1 MIFEEGAYLAHYGIL
16 RKSGRYPWG
25 SGDTQSTRN
34 RSFLDTVEAH
44 RKEEGLSEVEIARM
58 YGMKVTELR
67 ALKSI
72 ATNEQKLA
80 NIAEAQ
86 KLKDKGLSTSAIGRQ
101 MGLNES
107 SVRNLLAPGAA
118 ERADILQQ
126 TADMLRRNVEEKG
139 YIDIG
144 TGVGNQLNISDTKL
158 KTAVAMLEEEGY
170 RVYYP
175 KVTQLGTG
183 HETSLKVLGRGD
195 VTPKEAYAAMKED
208 GGIKQIQE
216 VTFDGGRSG
225 FSKFQPPIAIHPDR
239 VQVKY
244 KEDGGDQ
251 ADGVIYVRPG
261 KEDITL
267 GKSNYAQVRIQ
278 VGDGHYLKGM
288 AIYKDDLP
296 DGVDLQFN
304 TNKSDTGNKLDAM
317 KPLKVDKETGQVDK
331 DLPFGSIVNQLPKLN
346 PDGSEIKNT
355 VRSAM
360 NIVNEEGQWDKW
372 SRNLSTQF
380 LSKQKPEL
388 AQEQLAMTYEKK
400 KTELERIKALTNP
413 AVRRKLLDSYAD
425 DADSS
430 SYRLKAQALPRQRT
444 QVILPISTLKDNE
457 IYAPNFRPG
466 ERVVLVRHPHGGT
479 FEIPELTV
487 TDKNPEARKILGF
500 GATASKDAV
509 GINHRVAARLSGADF
524 DGDTVLVIPNN
535 AGKVKAD
542 RALEGLKNFD
552 PQALYK
558 LPPDAPNIS
567 AQTKQKQMGLVS
579 NLITD
584 MTIHGASP
592 SELAAAVRH
601 SMVVID
607 AEKHHL
613 DYKRSARENGIP
625 ALMKKYQGSPTG
637 GASTLIS
644 RAKQDVKVDVRKG
657 RSAADGGPID
667 KATGK
672 RMYTP
677 TGETYVDKKT
687 GQTLVRKQ
695 DAKLIL
701 ESKTARDI
709 GTGTRIENIY
719 ADHSDRMRALADEA
733 RKEFVNTKPIPYSPS
748 AKATF
753 APQVRTLN
761 DKLNIALQNAPRER
775 QAQVAANAI
784 VAAKKAAN
792 PDMEKSELKKV
803 KAQALAAARVRTGAN
818 KERVHITDDEW
829 LAIQAGAISNHMLE
843 RILANA
849 DVDRVKELATPR
861 TPPVMT
867 SVMQSRAKSMLASG
881 YGPAEVADALGV
893 PLSTLKSSVI
903 EEKG

>member
-1 MIFEEGAYLAHYGIL
+1 VIFEESAYLAHYGIL

-25 SGDTQSTRN
+25 SGETQSARN
-34 RSFLDTVEAH
+34 RSFLDTVESM
-44 RKEEGLSEVEIARM
+44 RKTEGMSEVEIARVF
-58 YGMKVTELR
+58 GMKVTELR

-126 TADMLRRNVEEKG
+126 TADMLRRNVAEKG

-144 TGVGNQLNISDTKL
+144 TGVGNQLGISETRL

-170 RVYYP
+170 RIYYP
-175 KVTQLGTG
+175 KVPQLGTN

-216 VTFDGGRSG
+216 VSYDQGRSG
-225 FSKFQPPIAIHPDR
+225 FSKFQPPISIHPDR
-239 VQVKY
+239 VAVKY

-261 KEDITL
+261 KEDISL
-267 GKSNYAQVRIQ
+267 GKANYAQVRIQ

-317 KPLKVDKETGQVDK
+317 KPLKVDKATGLVDK
-331 DLPFGSIVNQLPKLN
+331 DLPFGSIVRQLPKLN
-346 PDGSEIKNT
+346 PDGSEIKDS

-360 NIVNEEGQWDKW
+360 NIVNDEGTWDKW

-388 AQEQLAMTYEKK
+388 AQEQLALTYERK
-400 KTELERIKALTNP
+400 KTELENIKALTNP
-413 AVRRKLLDSYAD
+413 AVRKKLLDSYAD

-500 GATASKDAV
+500 GDKASKDAV
-509 GINHRVAARLSGADF
+509 GINHRVAAHLSGADF

-535 AGKVKAD
+535 AGKVRTD
-542 RALEGLKNFD
+542 RALEGLKGFD

-558 LPPDAPNIS
+558 LPPDAPKMS

-584 MTIHGASP
+584 MTIHGATHT
-592 SELAAAVRH
+592 ELAAAVRH

-644 RAKQDVKVDVRKG
+644 QAKQDIKVDARKG
-657 RSAADGGPID
+657 RSAAEGGSID
-667 KATGK
+667 RATGK

-677 TGETYVDKKT
+677 TGETYVDRKT
-687 GQTLVRKQ
+687 GQTVVRKQ
-695 DAKLIL
+695 DAKRIL
-701 ESKTARDI
+701 ELDSARELSS
-709 GTGTRIENIY
+709 GTRIENIY
-719 ADHSDRMRALADEA
+719 ADHSDRMRALANEA

-748 AKATF
+748 AKVTY

-792 PDMEKSELKKV
+792 PDLEKAELKKI
-803 KAQALAAARVRTGAN
+803 KAQALAAARARTGAN
-818 KERVHITDDEW
+818 KERVHITDEEW
-829 LAIQAGAISNHMLE
+829 AAIQAGAISNNRLE
-843 RILANA
+843 QILANA
-849 DVDRVKELATPR
+849 DVDRIKELATPR
-861 TPPVMT
+861 TPSVMT
-867 SVMQSRAKSMLASG
+867 SIMQSRAKSMLASG

-903 EEKG
+903 DGK